1 MGRRL
6 AMDIDCSADVI
17 ENLVER
23 SEPSVVAPSVGVG
36 RLNVKSFFAEPF
48 GDELGHA
55 GLTGPARPSHNS
67 GIGWLT
73 AGDRFEDTGEMI
85 DLRIT
90 MLDFLGNEP
99 PHGGREH
106 LGSCVTG

>member
-1 MGRRL
+1 
-6 AMDIDCSADVI
+6 
-17 ENLVER
+17 
-23 SEPSVVAPSVGVG
+23 
-36 RLNVKSFFAEPF
+36 
-48 GDELGHA
+48 
-55 GLTGPARPSHNS
+55 
-67 GIGWLT
+67 
-73 AGDRFEDTGEMI
+73 MI

>member
-1 MGRRL
+1 
-6 AMDIDCSADVI
+6 MDIDCSADVI

-23 SEPSVVAPSVGVG
+23 SEPSVVAPAVGVG